1 MKKVMILMLA
11 GLLLIC
17 PMSIAEEGTEM
28 QILITDGTHEI
39 VFALNNTPAA
49 KSLAAQLPLETE
61 IENYGS
67 NEKIFYPPEKLDGTE
82 AIESGGEAGGL
93 AYFSPWG
100 NVVLYYDTFSPY
112 PGLYILG
119 AAVSGEDQIRQL
131 SGTIQVIA
139 CETAE
144 DETNP

>member
-82 AIESGGEAGGL
+82 AIESGGEAGGRRGP
-93 AYFSPWG
+93 AH
-100 NVVLYYDTFSPY
+100 
-112 PGLYILG
+112 
-119 AAVSGEDQIRQL
+119 AALKQRGGSAFCTSSVFTRNNRGE
-131 SGTIQVIA
+131 
-139 CETAE
+139 
-144 DETNP
+144 